1 LEAQTQA
8 VIVCP
13 SCGCTKVFANGHREA
28 YGVDIQR
35 FKCGSPRCGYRFSDP
50 TALKTVKYNKTDS
63 QQKHASGGT
72 ELLATLEK
80 QGETSAGINN
90 PQQGLIFEFEWKQ
103 KKRQL
108 KPKTIHDRSMWLT
121 QLADLGCDLK
131 SPDSFETILATETIP
146 TPTKANM
153 VSTYVAFTKAFK
165 IPWERIKIHY
175 EAPIAFDPLEEEVDL
190 LIAACG
196 KRTATFLQ
204 TLKDTGARVGEL
216 KQLEWTDINEK
227 NNTIAIQHPEKGSR
241 ARVVKVSEKTI
252 AVLKLLPKKYGSYV
266 FSPNSVSATTAFEKA
281 RKRMAERMNNPRL
294 LKIHFHTLRH
304 FRGSREY
311 EKTGDIYHVKDVL
324 GHKSITNTDKY
335 QHSLYTSDEYV
346 TKRPKTSQ
354 EEDAL
359 ISSGFEFVRFDDRE
373 QAPIYRK
380 RK

>member
-1 LEAQTQA
+1 MAAQTA
-8 VIVCP
+8 IICP
-13 SCGCTKVFANGHREA
+13 KCGSSAFNNGHRYV
-28 YGVDIQR
+28 YGLTIQR
-35 FKCGSPRCGYRFSDP
+35 YKCANSRCGYRFSDSLSKNLNAVP
-50 TALKTVKYNKTDS
+50 NKFKVS
-63 QQKHASGGT
+63 QQNISSRGMALAALEQKGT
-72 ELLATLEK
+72 
-80 QGETSAGINN
+80 SVGINAT
-90 PQQGLIFEFEWKQ
+90 QQGLIIEFEWKQ

-108 KPKTIHDRSMWLT
+108 RPKTIHDRSKWLT
-121 QLADLGCDLK
+121 QLVNLGCDLK
-131 SPDSFETILATETIP
+131 SPDSFETVLATENIP

-153 VSTYVAFTKAFK
+153 VSTYAAFTKAFK

-190 LIAACG
+190 LIAASG

-204 TLKDTGARVGEL
+204 CLKDTGARVGEL
-216 KQLEWTDINEK
+216 RRLEWTDINEK

-252 AVLKLLPKKYGSYV
+252 AALKLLPKKYGNYV
-266 FSPNSVSATTAFEKA
+266 FSPNSVSATTAFEKT
-281 RKRMAERMNNPRL
+281 RKRIAERMNNPRL

-335 QHSLYTSDEYV
+335 QHSTYTSDEYIV
-346 TKRPKTSQ
+346 KRPETTQ
-354 EEDAL
+354 QEDAL
-359 ISSGFEFVRFDDRE
+359 ISSGFEYVRFDERE
-373 QAPIYRK
+373 LKPIYRK